1 MKYSGNVQSR
11 EFFPMLSRA
20 IKLTPIDD
28 GGTCDNPLFMCPESG
43 CSIEFAMSEELQD
56 HIHFGQHDKKVGSES
71 LYDNLRCDWAEKF
84 LSVTLESKLS
94 LSTREATGCEQVENE
109 PCDVGWALQ
118 NPRGGGTRF
127 SQNVKNYL
135 TAKFDLGE
143 ETGRKADP
151 AQVAADMR
159 VERNSEGQR
168 KFQRSEWL
176 SKAQIQ
182 GFFSRLAASKRRKS
196 SQECGD
202 DDHDGLVEEE
212 MAYLTEKD
220 RQMTVDEVVTEI
232 GLIHPITFDGYSICE
247 LIKSDALSKFNVA
260 TLKAI
265 CVYLDLPFRVKDVKA
280 TLIYNLKEAVKECEC
295 RK

>member
-20 IKLTPIDD
+20 IKPTPIDD
-28 GGTCDNPLFMCPESG
+28 DGTCDNPLFMCLESG
-43 CSIEFAMSEELQD
+43 CSIEFGTSEELQD

-71 LYDNLRCDWAEKF
+71 LYDNLRPDWAEKF
-84 LSVTLESKLS
+84 LSLTHESKLS
-94 LSTREATGCEQVENE
+94 LSTGEATGCEQVGNE
-109 PCDVGWALQ
+109 PCDLGWALQ
-118 NPRGGGTRF
+118 KPRGGGTRF
-127 SQNVKNYL
+127 SENVKSYL

-143 ETGRKADP
+143 DTGRKADP
-151 AQVAADMR
+151 AQVAVDMR
-159 VERNSEGQR
+159 VARNSEGQR

-220 RQMTVDEVVTEI
+220 RQMAVDEVFTEI
-232 GLIHPITFDGYSICE
+232 GLIHPITYDGYI
-247 LIKSDALSKFNVA
+247 
-260 TLKAI
+260 
-265 CVYLDLPFRVKDVKA
+265 
-280 TLIYNLKEAVKECEC
+280 
-295 RK
+295 